1 MTNPFEWT
9 KFCIVHYAV
18 EKDGKTYFKHTIH
31 VYWKIDNYDSFMED
45 IEECIQKADITM
57 DRFLG
62 IVSITPIDNL

>member
-1 MTNPFEWT
+1 
-9 KFCIVHYAV
+9 
-18 EKDGKTYFKHTIH
+18 
-31 VYWKIDNYDSFMED
+31 MED